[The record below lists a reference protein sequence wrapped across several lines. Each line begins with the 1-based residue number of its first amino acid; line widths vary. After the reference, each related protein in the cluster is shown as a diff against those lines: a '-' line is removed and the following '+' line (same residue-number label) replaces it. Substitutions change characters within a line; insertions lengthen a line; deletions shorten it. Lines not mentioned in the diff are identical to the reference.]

1 MHKYIV
7 LLKGI
12 NVGGHRKVPM
22 AELKVLLA
30 KHDFRNVQTYIQ
42 SGNIFLES
50 SSLKPFQIEDI
61 IQKALYKYYGFEVSV
76 LVKTAIDLKR
86 IFEDCP
92 FSEAKRKDSYY
103 VLLHD
108 VPTKQQVEQ
117 AYLKEYEFDEY
128 VILKDCIYLYCEK
141 GMGASKFNMKY
152 FENKLNTFATTRNYN
167 TMAKLLSL
175 SFEE

>member
-22 AELKVLLA
+22 AELKILLA

-42 SGNIFLES
+42 SGNIILES
-50 SSLKPFQIEDI
+50 SSLKPFQIEDR
-61 IQKALYKYYGFEVSV
+61 IQKAIYKYYGFEVSV
-76 LVKTAIDLKR
+76 LVKTPIDLKR
-86 IFEDCP
+86 IFKYCP
-92 FSEAKRKDSYY
+92 FTEAKRKDSYF

-108 VPTKQQVEQ
+108 VPTKQQIKE
-117 AYLKEYEFDEY
+117 AYLKVYEFDEY
-128 VILKDCIYLYCEK
+128 IIQKNCIYLYCEK
-141 GMGASKFNMKY
+141 GMGKSKFDMKY
-152 FENKLNTFATTRNYN
+152 FENKLKTFSTTRNYN
-167 TMAKLLSL
+167 TMVKLLSL

>member
-1 MHKYIV
+1 MRYIV
-7 LLKGI
+7 FLKGI

-30 KHDFRNVQTYIQ
+30 KHGFKNVQTYIQ
-42 SGNIFLES
+42 SGNIILES
-50 SSLKPFQIEDI
+50 SSLKPFQIEDK

-76 LVKTAIDLKR
+76 FVKTPIELKR

-92 FSEAKRKDSYY
+92 FSEAKRKDSYF

-108 VPTKQQVEQ
+108 VPTKQQIEEVS
-117 AYLKEYEFDEY
+117 KKVYEFDEY
-128 VILKDCIYLYCEK
+128 IIQNNCIYLYCEK
-141 GMGASKFNMKY
+141 GMGKSKFNMKY

-167 TMAKLLSL
+167 TMVKLLSL